1 MMTSW
6 DTTKTICHAVILF
19 YTTLL
24 ISGIQTDC
32 ANSTNTDGN
41 GDVECLPP
49 IVAKHFRGDPLVQ
62 PLNYAPI
69 NCSSAAE
76 QEELMG
82 ANGSATATVKT
93 CLLDICIF
101 GEK

>member
-1 MMTSW
+1 
-6 DTTKTICHAVILF
+6 
-19 YTTLL
+19 
-24 ISGIQTDC
+24 
-32 ANSTNTDGN
+32 
-41 GDVECLPP
+41 
-49 IVAKHFRGDPLVQ
+49 VAKHFRGDPLVQ

-82 ANGSATATVKT
+82 ANANGSATATVKT